1 MAAIKR
7 FEDLECW
14 KTSRILVRKVYHIT
28 SKGSLE
34 KEYDLRYQ
42 LRKTSLSCMNNIAEG
57 FSRFSQK
64 EFIRF
69 LDIAIGSAGELKSML
84 YVLEDLTDVDELELK
99 ELHKLTDETKVLTL
113 GLLRYL
119 INKTGIKRMN

>member
-1 MAAIKR
+1 
-7 FEDLECW
+7 
-14 KTSRILVRKVYHIT
+14 
-28 SKGSLE
+28 
-34 KEYDLRYQ
+34 
-42 LRKTSLSCMNNIAEG
+42 MNNIAEG